1 MTNAKRFPT
10 VVPDIDLWRQN
21 LRCQAACPVHTDS
34 GRYVQL
40 IAEGRYEEAY
50 LTARSPNPFASIC
63 GRICAAPCEDKC
75 RRGQIDEPVS
85 IRALKRFV
93 CDRYGVESL
102 APDEQRKL
110 FSGETDPGNKTRW
123 HLPLLTSSRKDVAL
137 GRKVAVIGGGP
148 AGLACAHDLAL
159 MGYRV
164 SVFEASNAPGGMLI
178 HGIPEFRLQR
188 SIIDKEIARIQSL
201 GVDIL
206 TEAPLTKYFGLQQ
219 VFAMGFEAAFL
230 SVGTQRGRDL
240 QIEGSD
246 LDGVIKA
253 VDYLINVNNG
263 YRIELGQRVVVIG
276 GGFVAFDAA
285 RLALRK
291 SSESRP
297 VGTSAGGHISARGS
311 ESESAAG
318 RGILISDAADSQFT
332 SEDNGTLT
340 EALDVARTALR
351 SGVAEVRMVSLESFA
366 EMPVMRSAQGR
377 EEFEHAKSEGI
388 QFVTQRSA
396 RRFFSDYQKRVRAV
410 ELIRVERTYDD
421 NGRFNPVFD
430 ESHSETI
437 EADTVILA
445 IGQQADLSFLHK
457 EDRVELTPQGTIK
470 VDRATLATS
479 APGVFAGGD
488 VAFGPHN
495 VIEAVAN
502 GKQAALSIDDYLR
515 EVKSQPVIHVSVEKL
530 PIRNYRMPDAYEKCG
545 RQAPPSVSLDRR
557 TGITEVE
564 STYSEAEA
572 RVQAER
578 CLHCHT
584 QTIYDADKC
593 VLCGRCVD
601 VCPERCLKLV
611 PMEELDLQGSTET
624 DLFEFYGFN
633 GDGPQRLS
641 AMIKDE
647 DKCIRCGLCARR
659 CPTNAMTLEVFSYE
673 EREAVA

>member
-1 MTNAKRFPT
+1 MTNAKRFST
-10 VVPDIDLWRQN
+10 IVPDIDLWKQN
-21 LRCQAACPVHTDS
+21 LLCQAACPVHTDS

-75 RRGQIDEPVS
+75 RRGRIDAPVS

-102 APDEQRKL
+102 APDQQNKL
-110 FSGETDPGNKTRW
+110 FEGGAEPGNKTRW
-123 HLPLLTSSRKDVAL
+123 HLPLLTSSRKDVAR

-164 SVFEASNAPGGMLI
+164 TVFEASTTPGGMLI

-188 SIIDKEIARIQSL
+188 SIIDKEISRIQSL
-201 GVDIL
+201 GVDIV
-206 TEAPLTKYFGLQQ
+206 TEAPLTEHFGLQQ
-219 VFAMGFEAAFL
+219 LRAMGFEAVFL
-230 SVGTQRGRDL
+230 GIGTQRGRDL
-240 QIEGSD
+240 KIPGSD
-246 LDGVIKA
+246 FDGVIKA
-253 VDYLINVNNG
+253 VDYLLNVNQG

-285 RLALRK
+285 RMALRRAVEDD
-291 SSESRP
+291 SE
-297 VGTSAGGHISARGS
+297 HQ
-311 ESESAAG
+311 
-318 RGILISDAADSQFT
+318 D
-332 SEDNGTLT
+332 GTLV

-351 SGVAEVRMVSLESFA
+351 AGAADVRMVSLESFA

-388 QFVTQRSA
+388 RFTTQRSA
-396 RRFFSDYQKRVRAV
+396 RCFLSDYQNRLRAV
-410 ELIRVERTYDD
+410 ELIRVERTYDED
-421 NGRFNPVFD
+421 GRFNPIFD
-430 ESHSETI
+430 DSYSETI
-437 EADTVILA
+437 EADSVILA
-445 IGQQADLSFLHK
+445 IGQQADLSFLK
-457 EDRVELTPQGTIK
+457 DEDSVELTPQGTIK
-470 VDRATLATS
+470 VERATLATT

-488 VAFGPHN
+488 VAFGPRN

-515 EVKSQPVIHVSVEKL
+515 RVKSSPVIRLSLKKL
-530 PIRNYRMPDAYEKCG
+530 PIRNYRMPNNYETRE
-545 RQAPPSVSLDRR
+545 RQAPPSVSLDLR
-557 TGITEVE
+557 TGISEVE
-564 STYSEAEA
+564 STYSEEEA
-572 RVQAER
+572 RRQAER

-584 QTIYDADKC
+584 QTIYDPEKC
-593 VLCGRCVD
+593 VLCARCVD
-601 VCPERCLKLV
+601 VCPEQCLKLV
-611 PMEELDLQGSTET
+611 PMEKIDLQNRNEAE
-624 DLFEFYGFN
+624 LFEFYGFN
-633 GDGPQRLS
+633 GDGRQRLS

-647 DKCIRCGLCARR
+647 ERCIRCGLCAIR

>member
-1 MTNAKRFPT
+1 MIGPRRFPT
-10 VVPDIDLWRQN
+10 VIPDIDTWRQN

-75 RRGQIDEPVS
+75 RRGRIDAPVS
-85 IRALKRFV
+85 IRALKRFI
-93 CDRYGVESL
+93 CERYGVESL
-102 APDEQRKL
+102 NTNIQDRL
-110 FSGETDPGNKTRW
+110 FDRLNDPGNKTRW
-123 HLPLLTSSRKDVAL
+123 HLPVLTSTRKGVV
-137 GRKVAVIGGGP
+137 GSQKVAVIGGGP

-159 MGYRV
+159 MGFSV
-164 SVFEASNAPGGMLI
+164 TVFEASPAPGGMLI
-178 HGIPEFRLQR
+178 HGIPEFRLNR
-188 SIIDKEIARIQSL
+188 SVIDKEIGRIQSL

-206 TEAPLTKYFGLQQ
+206 TDSPLTPNFGLQQ
-219 VFAMGFEAAFL
+219 LRAMGFDAVFL

-240 QIEGSD
+240 KIEGAD

-263 YRIELGQRVVVIG
+263 YHIELGQRVVVIG

-285 RLALRK
+285 RMALRK
-291 SSESRP
+291 ASEN
-297 VGTSAGGHISARGS
+297 GS
-311 ESESAAG
+311 KVSEP
-318 RGILISDAADSQFT
+318 DD
-332 SEDNGTLT
+332 GTLV

-351 SGVAEVRMVSLESFA
+351 AGATSVQMVSLESLA

-377 EEFEHAKSEGI
+377 EEFEHARKEGI
-388 QFVTQRSA
+388 EFITQRSA
-396 RRFFSDYQKRVRAV
+396 RRFFSNYQKRVRAV
-410 ELIRVERTYDD
+410 ELIRVKRTYDD
-421 NGRFNPVFD
+421 EGRFNPVFD
-430 ESHSETI
+430 DRFTEMI

-445 IGQQADLSFLHK
+445 IGQQADLSFLLK
-457 EDRVELTPQGTIK
+457 EDGIELTPQGTIK
-470 VDRATLATS
+470 IDRVTLATT
-479 APGVFAGGD
+479 APGIFAGGD
-488 VAFGPHN
+488 VAFGPRN

-515 EVKSQPVIHVSVEKL
+515 GVKSLPVIHLSMEKL

-545 RQAPPSVSLDRR
+545 RQAPPSVSLDRH

-564 STYSEAEA
+564 STYSETDA
-572 RVQAER
+572 RLQAER

-584 QTIYDADKC
+584 QTIYDPEKC
-593 VLCGRCVD
+593 VLCARCVD
-601 VCPERCLKLV
+601 VCPEQCLKLV
-611 PMEELDLQGSTET
+611 PMEQIELQGRPENE
-624 DLFEFYGFN
+624 LFDFYGV
-633 GDGPQRLS
+633 DGEGRQPLS

-647 DKCIRCGLCARR
+647 DKCIRCGLCAMR

-673 EREAVA
+673 ESEAVA

>member
-1 MTNAKRFPT
+1 MTNLKRFPT
-10 VVPDIDLWRQN
+10 VVPDIDLWRQH
-21 LRCQAACPVHTDS
+21 LSCQNACPVHTDS

-50 LTARSPNPFASIC
+50 LIARSPNPFASIC

-75 RRGQIDEPVS
+75 RRGQIDAPVS
-85 IRALKRFV
+85 IRALKRFI
-93 CDRYGVESL
+93 CDRHGVEIAS
-102 APDEQRKL
+102 DEQQKL
-110 FSGETDPGNKTRW
+110 VEQFNEPGNKTRW
-123 HLPLLTSSRKDVAL
+123 HLPLLTSSRKDVA
-137 GRKVAVIGGGP
+137 RKQKVAVIGGGP

-164 SVFEASNAPGGMLI
+164 TVFEASSAPGGMLI
-178 HGIPEFRLQR
+178 HGIPEFRLNR
-188 SIIDKEIARIQSL
+188 LVIDKEIARIQSL
-201 GVDIL
+201 GVDIR
-206 TEAPLTKYFGLQQ
+206 TDSPLTANFGLQQ
-219 VFAMGFEAAFL
+219 LRALGFDAVFL

-240 QIEGSD
+240 KIEGAD

-263 YRIELGQRVVVIG
+263 YRLDLGQRVIVIG

-285 RLALRK
+285 RMALRK
-291 SSESRP
+291 ASE
-297 VGTSAGGHISARGS
+297 
-311 ESESAAG
+311 
-318 RGILISDAADSQFT
+318 
-332 SEDNGTLT
+332 NGPKVTEPDDGALV

-351 SGVAEVRMVSLESFA
+351 GGATSVHMVSLESFA

-377 EEFEHAKSEGI
+377 EEFEHASNEGI
-388 QFVTQRSA
+388 KFKTQRSA
-396 RRFFSDYQKRVRAV
+396 RRFFSDSGVKRVRAV
-410 ELIRVERTYDD
+410 ELIRVKRTYDD
-421 NGRFNPVFD
+421 DGRFNPVFD
-430 ESHSETI
+430 DSFSEVI

-445 IGQQADLSFLHK
+445 IGQQADLSFLQK
-457 EDRVELTPQGTIK
+457 EDGIELTRQGTIK
-470 VDRATLATS
+470 IDQATLATT
-479 APGVFAGGD
+479 APGIFAGGD
-488 VAFGPHN
+488 VAFGPRN

-502 GKQAALSIDDYLR
+502 GKQAALSVDDYLR
-515 EVKSQPVIHVSVEKL
+515 GIKRSPTIYLSMGKL

-564 STYSEAEA
+564 LPYSEVEA

-584 QTIYDADKC
+584 QTIYDPEKC

-611 PMEELDLQGSTET
+611 PIEQIELQGQTENE
-624 DLFEFYGFN
+624 LFEFYGFA
-633 GDGPQRLS
+633 GEGPQKLS

-647 DKCIRCGLCARR
+647 DKCIRCGLCAMR
-659 CPTNAMTLEVFSYE
+659 CPTSAMTLEVFSYE
-673 EREAVA
+673 EREAVS

>member
-1 MTNAKRFPT
+1 MINLKRFPT

-21 LRCQAACPVHTDS
+21 LRCQDACPVHTDS

-75 RRGQIDEPVS
+75 RRGQIDAPVS

-93 CDRYGVESL
+93 CDRYGIEAL
-102 APDEQRKL
+102 ASDEQNKL
-110 FSGETDPGNKTRW
+110 FERFKDAGSKTRW
-123 HLPLLTSSRKDVAL
+123 HVPLLTSTRKDVAR
-137 GRKVAVIGGGP
+137 GQKVAVIGGGP

-159 MGYRV
+159 MGYCV
-164 SVFEASNAPGGMLI
+164 TVFEASSAPGGMLI
-178 HGIPEFRLQR
+178 HGIPEFRLDR
-188 SIIDKEIARIQSL
+188 SVIDIEIARIQSL
-201 GVDIL
+201 GVNIL
-206 TEAPLTKYFGLQQ
+206 TESPLTRNFGLQQ
-219 VFAMGFEAAFL
+219 LRAMGFEAVFL

-240 QIEGSD
+240 KIDGAD

-263 YRIELGQRVVVIG
+263 YRIDLGQRVVVIG

-285 RLALRK
+285 RMALRK
-291 SSESRP
+291 ASEN
-297 VGTSAGGHISARGS
+297 GARVL
-311 ESESAAG
+311 EP
-318 RGILISDAADSQFT
+318 DA
-332 SEDNGTLT
+332 GTLV
-340 EALDVARTALR
+340 EAFDVARTALR
-351 SGVAEVRMVSLESFA
+351 GGAASVHMVSLESFA

-377 EEFEHAKSEGI
+377 EEFEHARKEGI
-388 QFVTQRSA
+388 DFRTQRSA
-396 RRFFSDYQKRVRAV
+396 RRFFSNYQKRVRAV
-410 ELIRVERTYDD
+410 ELIRVVRTYDD
-421 NGRFNPVFD
+421 DGRFNPVFD
-430 ESHSETI
+430 ESFSELI

-457 EDRVELTPQGTIK
+457 EDGVELTPQGTIK
-470 VDRATLATS
+470 IDHAKLATT

-488 VAFGPHN
+488 VAFGPRN

-515 EVKSQPVIHVSVEKL
+515 GVKSSPVIHLSMEKL
-530 PIRNYRMPDAYEKCG
+530 LIRNYRMPEAYEKCG
-545 RQAPPSVSLDRR
+545 RQAPPSVSLDRC

-564 STYSEAEA
+564 STYSETDA

-584 QTIYDADKC
+584 QTIYDPEKC

-611 PMEELDLQGSTET
+611 PLEEIDLQGRIENE
-624 DLFEFYGFN
+624 LLEFYGFP
-633 GDGPQRLS
+633 GQSPQRLS

-647 DKCIRCGLCARR
+647 DKCIRCGLCAMR

-673 EREAVA
+673 EREAVAQKSSNGA